1 MATEN
6 PMANPFHFRVKEH
19 GPAGS
24 VAREDFEPE
33 APKPGWVRLQMKA
46 MALNHLDLWTTA
58 GLKGYPLP
66 LPVTPGSDG
75 AGIVEA
81 VGENTTLPPGVELN
95 GSVMIAPGLSC
106 GLCPACLRGDDMLC
120 GSYGILGS
128 AADGTAAT
136 HVLVPA
142 ANLLPIPGNWDFE
155 QAAAF
160 PLVFLTAWE
169 MLVHKAKLKPGETV
183 LVWGGGS
190 GVGSAA
196 IQLVKFLGGR
206 PIAVVGNQM
215 KAVKCWELGAEHVIV
230 RATEDVAK
238 KVKDLTQKKGVDLVF
253 EHTGAASWDA
263 SVSAVARGGRIVT
276 CGATTGREI
285 TLDLR
290 TLFAKQLTFLGSYM
304 GRREHLW
311 TLLAHIQRNP
321 SNPPFRPIIDRV
333 FELADYPEAQR
344 HLEAGQGFGKVV
356 CRVPG

>member
-1 MATEN
+1 MTE
-6 PMANPFHFRVKEH
+6 PFRFRVNVH

-24 VAREDFEPE
+24 VAREVFEPVN
-33 APKPGWVRLQMKA
+33 PRPGWARVSVKA
-46 MALNHLDLWTTA
+46 MALNHLDLWTTV

-66 LPVTPGSDG
+66 LPLTPGSDG
-75 AGIVEA
+75 AGVLEC
-81 VGENTTLPPGVELN
+81 VGEGTSLPPGVELN
-95 GSVMIAPGLSC
+95 SSVMIAPGLSC
-106 GLCPACLRGDDMLC
+106 GVCGPCLRGDDMLC
-120 GSYGILGS
+120 RDYKVMGH
-128 AADGTAAT
+128 ACDGTAAT

-169 MLVHKAKLKPGETV
+169 MLVHKAQLKPGETV

-230 RATEDVAK
+230 RDGQDVAK
-238 KVKDLTQKKGVDLVF
+238 KVKDLTQKRGVDLVF
-253 EHTGAASWDA
+253 EHTGAASWET

-290 TLFAKQLTFLGSYM
+290 TLFAKQLKFLGSYM

-311 TLLAHIQRNP
+311 TLLALVERN
-321 SNPPFRPIIDRV
+321 STNPPFRPVIDQV
-333 FELADYPEAQR
+333 FSLEDYPAAQR
-344 HLEAGQGFGKVV
+344 HLDAGQGFGKVV
-356 CRVPG
+356 CRV